1 MPGKQLTWGYACEV
15 VNAQLRQRDSS
26 LHGDGNVVWRSP
38 MSGEEPANQ
47 SSTHKHKVP
56 EPCLPPIVAEE
67 LDFPWNKRRT
77 KMAQVAR
84 EPKQLIVD
92 DQQRWNE
99 ET

>member
-1 MPGKQLTWGYACEV
+1 
-15 VNAQLRQRDSS
+15 
-26 LHGDGNVVWRSP
+26 
-38 MSGEEPANQ
+38 MSGEEPADQ
-47 SSTHKHKVP
+47 SATHKNKVP

-92 DQQRWNE
+92 HQQRWNE